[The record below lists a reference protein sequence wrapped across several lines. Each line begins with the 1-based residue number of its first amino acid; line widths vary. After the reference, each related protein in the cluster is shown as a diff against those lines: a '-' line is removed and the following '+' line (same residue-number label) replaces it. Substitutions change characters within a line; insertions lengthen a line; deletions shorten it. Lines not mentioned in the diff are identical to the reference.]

1 MADTNNGSTPW
12 GQRPDNE
19 PWPSVNGTDNDSNSN
34 DSQINESASE
44 AQNPTSGTAAGSSA
58 DSNERPTE
66 AINPVAARDAQATQV
81 QRPASSPASA
91 PAQTPAPASQPNQ
104 PQQSLPLYG
113 AYAPQGSSQQ
123 YGPQHNQYNA
133 PQAPAQSPAQQTP
146 NAPQNAQPQPNQ
158 PSRPQPEYGQYRPA
172 PEFGAYGPVPPQ
184 NQTDNNAQQP
194 GAGNG
199 NSGNG
204 NGNGGNGLPPRNGSP
219 FNPFRGPQ
227 NPQGPGN
234 SGNGTPGQN
243 PNAQGGKP
251 NGAVSH
257 IVTGAVAAV
266 VAAALSL
273 GVGFAAISNG
283 WVSSPTSSSLS
294 SLSNSS
300 GSGTAKAESG
310 DAVDWTAV
318 AKKVSGSVVAI
329 QTEIQSGGQSG
340 VAKGS
345 GAIISKDGAI
355 VTNNH
360 VVSGAKQ
367 IQVTLSDGSL
377 YEADVVGT
385 DVTTDLAVI
394 KLKNPPS
401 DLTVAEFADSDNLA
415 VGEDVMAIG
424 NPLGYENTATTGIVS
439 ALNRPVTVM
448 DEENNEI
455 VTNAVQLDAAINP
468 GNSGGPTFNAAG
480 QIIGINSSIATSSS
494 SSSSSSSS
502 GSIGIGFAIPS
513 NLVKRV
519 TSEITSSGSVK
530 HVALGVTVKTDTAT
544 ADGTTRAGSSVQ
556 SVVSGGPADKA
567 GVKQGDV
574 IVGYNGKTVGS
585 NASLLGF
592 VRATALNDTVKLTVV
607 RDGKT
612 IELSVTMD
620 QEESAVNGSNR
631 SESSNGSS
639 GNSQNNGNNGSNGDS
654 GNSTDPF
661 NFGW

>member
-19 PWPSVNGTDNDSNSN
+19 PWPSVNDTDNDSQSN
-34 DSQINESASE
+34 DSQSASA
-44 AQNPTSGTAAGSSA
+44 AQNPTSGTAAGASA

-66 AINPVAARDAQATQV
+66 AINPVAARDAQTTQV

-91 PAQTPAPASQPNQ
+91 QTQAPAPQPNQ

-133 PQAPAQSPAQQTP
+133 PQSPAPQAP
-146 NAPQNAQPQPNQ
+146 NAPQNAQPQQ
-158 PSRPQPEYGQYRPA
+158 SKPQPEYGQYRPA

-184 NQTDNNAQQP
+184 NQSNNNAQQP
-194 GAGNG
+194 G
-199 NSGNG
+199 SD
-204 NGNGGNGLPPRNGSP
+204 GGNGLPPRNGSS

-234 SGNGTPGQN
+234 SGNGAPGRD
-243 PNAQGGKP
+243 PNAQSPTP
-251 NGAVSH
+251 NGALSH

-283 WVSSPTSSSLS
+283 WVSSPTSSSMS

>member
-12 GQRPDNE
+12 GQRPENE
-19 PWPSVNGTDNDSNSN
+19 PWPSVNDDTVINDPA
-34 DSQINESASE
+34 DSKNAKTNESASVNG
-44 AQNPTSGTAAGSSA
+44 ASAGTDAGVSA

-66 AINPVAARDAQATQV
+66 AINPVAARDEQPTQV
-81 QRPASSPASA
+81 QA
-91 PAQTPAPASQPNQ
+91 PAQPQQPAAQPAQSQ
-104 PQQSLPLYG
+104 QQSLPLYG
-113 AYAPQGSSQQ
+113 AYAPQGAQQ
-123 YGPQHNQYNA
+123 YGAQHSQYNA
-133 PQAPAQSPAQQTP
+133 PQAAPQTP
-146 NAPQNAQPQPNQ
+146 APYQQNAAPQNNQQPQ
-158 PSRPQPEYGQYRPA
+158 QPEYGQYRPA

-184 NQTDNNAQQP
+184 NQPDANAQQP
-194 GAGNG
+194 NTANG
-199 NSGNG
+199 G
-204 NGNGGNGLPPRNGSP
+204 NGNGGNGVPPRGGSP
-219 FNPFRGPQ
+219 FNPFRAPQ

-234 SGNGTPGQN
+234 NAGAPGQGQDG
-243 PNAQGGKP
+243 QGGAKP
-251 NGAVSH
+251 NGVVSH
-257 IVTGAVAAV
+257 VVTGAVAAV

-294 SLSNSS
+294 SVSNSS

-310 DAVDWTAV
+310 EAVDWTAV
-318 AKKVSGSVVAI
+318 AKKVAGSVVAI
-329 QTEIQSGGQSG
+329 QTTIQSGGQTG

-345 GAIISKDGAI
+345 GAIISKDGDI

-360 VVSGAKQ
+360 VVSGATQ

-394 KLKNPPS
+394 KLKNAPS

-415 VGEDVMAIG
+415 VGENVMAIG

-448 DEENNEI
+448 DDENNEI
-455 VTNAVQLDAAINP
+455 VTNAVQIDAAINP

-513 NLVKRV
+513 NLVTRV

-544 ADGTTRAGSSVQ
+544 ADGTTRAGSAVQ

-612 IELSVTMD
+612 IELSATMD

-639 GNSQNNGNNGSNGDS
+639 GNSQNNNNGGSGSNGDS
-654 GNSTDPF
+654 GSGDSNTDPF